1 MAVRDNQVN
10 GTVPRLRRGGA
21 WVRRHLYRWRLASP
35 QAPEPTWVLNVA
47 VATGFGFMA
56 GGTLAVAL
64 QLSNQDLVGHYIQLV
79 SLVGILAALTLV
91 TYLVLPDL
99 LNALVST
106 LTASDVIGQARGAP
120 SSNHLPEFI
129 AGFSKTL
136 NRRSWGVACLL
147 LSVVYVVYRARD
159 APLVASS
166 SSVSANVW
174 TLLAY
179 CFEALALYLGAM
191 SIVRATIISLY
202 ISRLARCFEF
212 LVRPLHPD
220 GCGGF
225 RPIGHLFGRFVE
237 LTALFTLVTV
247 GLAQATQE
255 TGGDWIER
263 PEWWWG
269 LGFVY
274 LILLP
279 MFTIAL
285 LQVPHRAMVR
295 ARDTAVHP
303 LSGIFEAFV
312 EKVRPVAGDTA
323 EQISS
328 KNEQLSQIKLQAEKL
343 KEAYPVWPIE
353 TMRLK
358 QVAITA
364 LLPIIIPV
372 VTAIILRFVPGPSN

>member
-1 MAVRDNQVN
+1 MAVKDSHVN
-10 GTVPRLRRGGA
+10 GTVRRLRRGVA
-21 WVRRHLYRWRLASP
+21 WVRRHLYRWSLAAP
-35 QAPEPTWVLNVA
+35 QAPEPTWALNVA
-47 VATGFGFMA
+47 VATGFGFMT
-56 GGTLAVAL
+56 GVTLAVAL

-79 SLVGILAALTLV
+79 SLVGILAALALV

-106 LTASDVIGQARGAP
+106 LTARDVIGQARGA
-120 SSNHLPEFI
+120 SSFNHFAEFI
-129 AGFSKTL
+129 LRFEEKL

-147 LSVVYVVYRARD
+147 LSMMYVLYRVRY
-159 APLVASS
+159 APLVASNS
-166 SSVSANVW
+166 YESAQVW
-174 TLLAY
+174 TFLTY

-191 SIVRATIISLY
+191 SIIRTTIISLY
-202 ISRLARCFEF
+202 ISQLSRRFEF

-225 RPIGHLFGRFVE
+225 RPIGHLFGRLVE

-255 TGGDWIER
+255 TGGDWIRR

-269 LGFVY
+269 LGFAY

-279 MFTIAL
+279 MLTIAL
-285 LQVPHRAMVR
+285 LLVPHRAMVR
-295 ARDTAVHP
+295 ARDTVVDP
-303 LSGIFEAFV
+303 LSRTFEAFV

-328 KNEQLSQIKLQAEKL
+328 KNQQLSQIKLQVETLQK
-343 KEAYPVWPIE
+343 AYPVWPIE
-353 TMRLK
+353 TLRLR

-372 VTAIILRFVPGPSN
+372 VTAIILRFVSGPSN